1 MCLGAPGRIVS
12 IDDFVGVVDCLGDPR
27 TVGLQLL
34 DEPPAVGDYVLVHL
48 GLAVRR
54 IPDDEVEEALA
65 FFRTLAAELP
75 RGTGV
80 APTQGRPAWV
90 GEVPHDLVQEH
101 SGAGRLR

>member
-12 IDDFVGVVDCLGDPR
+12 IDDFVGVVDCLGEPR

-54 IPDDEVEEALA
+54 IPEDEVEETLA

-75 RGTGV
+75 ARV
-80 APTQGRPAWV
+80 ERPAA
-90 GEVPHDLVQEH
+90 E
-101 SGAGRLR
+101 